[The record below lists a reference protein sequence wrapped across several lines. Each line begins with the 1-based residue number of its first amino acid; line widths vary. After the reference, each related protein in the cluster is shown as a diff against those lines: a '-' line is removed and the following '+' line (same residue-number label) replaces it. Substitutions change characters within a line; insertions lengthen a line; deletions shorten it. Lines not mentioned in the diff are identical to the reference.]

1 MSGVIQL
8 LPQLEHH
15 MPISLS
21 IGLSRKVSK
30 DYNSRG
36 YSVNL
41 DVELPADAINDQ
53 QSITDSADSLFAL
66 CDQLLDRQ
74 IAEQQNESA
83 ARKQQPR
90 SNGYRKPATQR
101 RPSNGNGNGRSM
113 TNAQSRAIE
122 SMARKLGEDPN
133 EWARHEFGQEL
144 SQLNI
149 RQASEMIDGLKQAI
163 EQKEQVGR

>member
-1 MSGVIQL
+1 
-8 LPQLEHH
+8 

-53 QSITDSADSLFAL
+53 QSIADSADRLFAL

-74 IAEQQNESA
+74 IAEQKGESSGRA
-83 ARKQQPR
+83 PVTWTSNIRKT
-90 SNGYRKPATQR
+90 NGT
-101 RPSNGNGNGRSM
+101 NGRSRGGNSNGGDRLL
-113 TNAQSRAIE
+113 TTAQGRAIE
-122 SMARKLGEDPN
+122 SMARKLGRSADEYA
-133 EWARHEFGQEL
+133 EHEFGSVVGDL
-144 SQLNI
+144 SI
-149 RQASEMIDGLKQAI
+149 RQASELIDILKQEI
-163 EQKEQVGR
+163 ESREKVGR

>member
-1 MSGVIQL
+1 
-8 LPQLEHH
+8 

-53 QSITDSADSLFAL
+53 QSIANSADQLFAL

-74 IAEQQNESA
+74 IAEGQAEKKDPQRGGSINGH
-83 ARKQQPR
+83 PR
-90 SNGYRKPATQR
+90 RGGGRPM
-101 RPSNGNGNGRSM
+101 PSNGNGRLM
-113 TNAQSRAIE
+113 TNAQTRAIE
-122 SMARKLGEDPN
+122 SMARKIGEDPS
-133 EWARHEFGQEL
+133 EWARHEFGQEFN
-144 SQLNI
+144 QLNI
-149 RQASEMIDGLKQAI
+149 RQASEMIDSLKQAI
-163 EQKEQVGR
+163 ESREKVER

>member
-1 MSGVIQL
+1 
-8 LPQLEHH
+8 

-53 QSITDSADSLFAL
+53 QSIADSADRLFAL

-74 IAEQQNESA
+74 IAEQKPASIDRGPAPRTSNF
-83 ARKQQPR
+83 RK
-90 SNGYRKPATQR
+90 SNGTNGRSR
-101 RPSNGNGNGRSM
+101 GSNGNGGGRLL
-113 TNAQSRAIE
+113 TTAQGRAIE
-122 SMARKLGEDPN
+122 SMARKLGEDQN
-133 EWARHEFGQEL
+133 EWARHEYGQEV
-144 SQLNI
+144 SQLDI
-149 RQASEMIDGLKQAI
+149 RQASELIDILKQEI
-163 EQKEQVGR
+163 ESREKVGR

>member
-1 MSGVIQL
+1 
-8 LPQLEHH
+8 

-53 QSITDSADSLFAL
+53 QSIADSADRLFTL

-74 IAEQQNESA
+74 ITEQQGGAEPN
-83 ARKQQPR
+83 RQQGR
-90 SNGYRKPATQR
+90 SNGYRKPVTQR
-101 RPSNGNGNGRSM
+101 RTSNSNRNGRSM

-122 SMARKLGEDPN
+122 SMTRKLSEDPN

-144 SQLNI
+144 SELNI
-149 RQASEMIDGLKQAI
+149 RQASEMIDALKQAI
-163 EQKEQVGR
+163 EDREKVGH

>member
-1 MSGVIQL
+1 V
-8 LPQLEHH
+8 
-15 MPISLS
+15 PISLS

-53 QSITDSADSLFAL
+53 QSIADSADRLFIL

-74 IAEQQNESA
+74 IEEQRGE
-83 ARKQQPR
+83 ARPERHQDR
-90 SNGYRKPATQR
+90 SNGYRKQVTQGR
-101 RPSNGNGNGRSM
+101 TSSGNGNGRSM

-122 SMARKLGEDPN
+122 TMARKLGEDPK

-163 EQKEQVGR
+163 DEREKVGR